1 MKSVLSA
8 LFVLTFL
15 GSAAIAA
22 SHGDSAAELQGQI
35 DKQNLEV
42 VLPEGLTDDQLRDIK
57 TILTGTDDAA
67 KKSTMIKAVLGM

>member
-8 LFVLTFL
+8 MFVLAFL
-15 GSAAIAA
+15 GSAAIAG

-35 DKQNLEV
+35 DKQKLEV

-57 TILTGTDDAA
+57 TILTGADDAA
-67 KKSTMIKAVLGM
+67 KKATMIKAVLGM

>member
-1 MKSVLSA
+1 MKTVLSA
-8 LFVLTFL
+8 LLVFAFL

-35 DKQNLEV
+35 DKQQLEI

-57 TILTGTDDAA
+57 TILTGTEDAA
-67 KKSTMIKAVLGM
+67 KKATLIKAVLGM